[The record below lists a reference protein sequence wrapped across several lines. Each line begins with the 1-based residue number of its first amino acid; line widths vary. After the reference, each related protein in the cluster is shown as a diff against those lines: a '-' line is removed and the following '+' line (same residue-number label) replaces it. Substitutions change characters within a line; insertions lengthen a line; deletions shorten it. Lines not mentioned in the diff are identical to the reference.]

1 MIAMKST
8 QAESQTVIS
17 GKSPVLLESVLCTE
31 ELNRRSSPLPDYE
44 KENRAL
50 VALTRA
56 LADSPNT
63 ILQRIVETMLETF
76 CVGSS
81 GISLLTKDDG
91 GERFYWPAI
100 AGLWKFHIGGGTPRD
115 FGPCGDVLDR
125 NTPLLFKRF
134 ERRYTYFLP
143 VTPPIEECL
152 LVPFYIEGKA
162 VGTIWLIAHDDRRK
176 FNAEDLRQ
184 LVSLGSFASAAY
196 QMVAYQEK
204 AVSINEALVL
214 GSLRQHELT
223 EVSDSLNIELQREVT
238 ERKRAEKAL
247 QAEKY
252 KAESANNAKSEFL
265 ANMSHEIRTPMNAV
279 LGLSNLLAMS
289 KDLPKKQQEMVST
302 LQLSAQSL
310 LGLINDLLDIAKIE
324 TNSIDL
330 ENIPFTLK
338 EIISE
343 IFSMLSLTAR
353 EKNIALDH
361 VRSPLNDQ
369 LFLGDPLRIRQ
380 VLLNLV
386 GNAIKFTDQGGVTIS
401 VTTSPH
407 EEPRSAYVHIA
418 VSDTGIGIAPNKLEG
433 IFEKFTQGDTSI
445 TRKYGGTG
453 LGLAIS
459 KNLAELMGGSIAI
472 KSQLGKGSE
481 FTLNLPLELASD
493 TDAYSTIAEKNQI
506 ETSEVP
512 LMEGCILLAEDNKP
526 NVLVATY
533 MLEALGY
540 SFDIAIN
547 GKEALEKIR
556 TNKGKYLAVLMDVQ
570 MPDMDGF
577 EVTKI
582 IREEEKANGLPHL
595 PIIAVTANAL
605 QGDREFCL
613 KSGMD
618 EYISKPF
625 EPRELANKLAAITK
639 SFMVVL

>member
-1 MIAMKST
+1 
-8 QAESQTVIS
+8 
-17 GKSPVLLESVLCTE
+17 
-31 ELNRRSSPLPDYE
+31 LNQRSSRLPDYE

-50 VALTRA
+50 VALTQA

-63 ILQRIVETMLETF
+63 ILQRIAETMLETF

-81 GISLLTKDDG
+81 GISLLTKGDG
-91 GERFYWPAI
+91 GKRFYWPAI
-100 AGLWKFHIGGGTPRD
+100 AGMWKSHIGGGTPRG

-125 NTPLLFKRF
+125 NAPLLFKRP

-143 VTPPIEECL
+143 MTSPIEECL

-184 LVSLGSFASAAY
+184 LVSLGSFASVAY
-196 QMVAYQEK
+196 HMVAYQEK

-223 EVSDSLNIELQREVT
+223 EVADSLNVHLELEVT
-238 ERKRAEKAL
+238 ERKRAGKAL
-247 QAEKY
+247 QAEKH
-252 KAESANNAKSEFL
+252 KAESANKAKSEFL

-279 LGLSNLLAMS
+279 LGLSNILAMS

-310 LGLINDLLDIAKIE
+310 LELINDLLDIAKIE

-330 ENIPFTLK
+330 ESIPFTLN

-343 IFSMLSLTAR
+343 VFSILSLRAR
-353 EKNIALDH
+353 EKNIAFDYI
-361 VRSPLNDQ
+361 SAPANDQ
-369 LFLGDPLRIRQ
+369 RFLGDPLRIRQ

-386 GNAIKFTDQGGVTIS
+386 GNAVKFTDQGGVTIN

-418 VSDTGIGIAPNKLEG
+418 VSDTGIGIASNKLEG

-459 KNLAELMGGSIAI
+459 KNLAEIMGGSITI

-481 FTLNLPLELASD
+481 FTLHLPLELASD
-493 TDAYSTIAEKNQI
+493 TDAYSAIAEKNQI
-506 ETSEVP
+506 ETPELL
-512 LMEGCILLAEDNKP
+512 LMDGCILLAEDYKP
-526 NVLVATY
+526 NVMVATY

-556 TNKGKYLAVLMDVQ
+556 TNKGKYLAVLMDIQ

-595 PIIAVTANAL
+595 PIIAMTAHAL
-605 QGDREFCL
+605 QGDRELCL

-625 EPRELANKLAAITK
+625 ESRELANKLAAITK